1 MKDHGKRYSQEFK
14 EDAIRLVLSN
24 GRTVP
29 SVADDLGINSQT
41 LYRWI
46 KEHNEAKENSE
57 QSRMAKLEAELKAA
71 NKRVADLE
79 ETVTILKKAAA
90 IFVNPRK

>member
-1 MKDHGKRYSQEFK
+1 MKDNGKRYSQEFK
-14 EDAIRLVLSN
+14 GDAIRLVLSN

-29 SVADDLGINSQT
+29 SVADDLGINTQT

-57 QSRMAKLEAELKAA
+57 QSRVAKLEAELKAA
-71 NKRVADLE
+71 NKRVAALE

-90 IFVNPRK
+90 IFVSPRK

>member
-71 NKRVADLE
+71 KVADLE
-79 ETVTILKKAAA
+79 ETVTILKRLL
-90 IFVNPRK
+90 PSS